1 MKAEKE
7 KNEELRDSMLLC
19 FCHDPR
25 VQQAEG
31 ILQGKGGGSAGFDP
45 FIAR

>member
-7 KNEELRDSMLLC
+7 KNEELRDSTLRC
-19 FCHDPR
+19 FCPNPR

-45 FIAR
+45 FVAR